1 MRIVVVNNFFPPRVG
16 GSSHLSESL
25 AHQYAE
31 AGHEVLV
38 ITAAYGG
45 APAEEIS
52 ERGYRVVRLPAWGM
66 PKLGLSIDFDIS
78 FALRPS
84 NVWRIRQLLG
94 DFSPDVVHQHGQ
106 FLDLSWLTGQWARRH
121 GVPVLLSVHTRLEN
135 PNRVYA
141 LFFALLDYGL
151 VRPVVNSYD
160 PYVVVMD
167 RKMDAYIRSRYATRE
182 SRLVDIPVGVELDRF
197 QHRGDGAKVRRDLE
211 LDDRPIILSVGHVIP
226 LRDRVSLVEALPG
239 VVRSFPEVR
248 LVVVGTVHYRVFL
261 DIAADLG
268 VAENVLCV
276 GAVPK
281 EEIVDYLAAAQV
293 EAHDLDGHGLGT
305 ASLESMA
312 AGVPVVAAVHVD
324 NFRGIELRNGEN
336 IVLVSEGRPAEL
348 AGALIRVLSDPEG
361 ASVIAKRQREL
372 VERRF
377 SIEAVTRQHLDA
389 FARITEAGEPER
401 APAAPRAPR

>member
-1 MRIVVVNNFFPPRVG
+1 MRIAVVNNFFPPRVG

-25 AHQYAE
+25 AHQYAL
-31 AGHEVLV
+31 AGHDVLV
-38 ITAAYGG
+38 VTAAYGG
-45 APAEEIS
+45 APAEEVS
-52 ERGYRVVRLPAWGM
+52 ERGYRIVRLPAWGM
-66 PKLGLSIDFDIS
+66 PQLGLSIDFDIS

-84 NVWRIRQLLG
+84 NLWRVRRLLD
-94 DFSPDVVHQHGQ
+94 DFAPDVVHQHGQ
-106 FLDLSWLTGQWARRH
+106 FLDLSWMAGRWARRR
-121 GVPVLLSVHTRLEN
+121 GVPVVLSVHTRLEN

-141 LFFALLDYGL
+141 LFFALLDYLL
-151 VRPVVNSYD
+151 VRSIVNSYD

-182 SRLVDIPVGVELDRF
+182 VRMVDIPVGVELDRF
-197 QHRGDGAKVRRDLE
+197 SIEGDGARVRREWDLG
-211 LDDRPIILSVGHVIP
+211 DRPVILSVGHVIP
-226 LRDRVSLVEALPG
+226 LRDRVALVEALPG
-239 VVRSFPEVR
+239 VVRSFPDVAV
-248 LVVVGTVHYRVFL
+248 VVVGDVHYRAFL
-261 DIAADLG
+261 DVALELG
-268 VAENVLCV
+268 VADNILCV
-276 GAVPK
+276 GPVPK

-348 AGALIRVLSDPEG
+348 AGALIRVLSDSEG
-361 ASVIAKRQREL
+361 AATIAKRQREL

-377 SIEAVTRQHLDA
+377 SIEAVTGQHLGA
-389 FARITEAGEPER
+389 FQRICEEQGQPRDRPAGG
-401 APAAPRAPR
+401 AAQ

>member
-1 MRIVVVNNFFPPRVG
+1 VRVVVVNNFFPPRVG

-25 AHQYAE
+25 ARQYAL
-31 AGHEVLV
+31 AGHDVLV

-45 APAEEIS
+45 APTEERS
-52 ERGYRVVRLPAWGM
+52 DRGYRVVRLPAWGM

-84 NVWRIRQLLG
+84 NVWRIRRLLG
-94 DFSPDVVHQHGQ
+94 EFRPDVIHQHGQ
-106 FLDLSWLTGQWARRH
+106 FLDLSWMTGRWARRH

-135 PNRVYA
+135 PNRIYA
-141 LFFALLDYGL
+141 LFFALLDYLL

-160 PYVVVMD
+160 PHVVVMD

-182 SRLVDIPVGVELDRF
+182 RRLVDIPVGVELDRF
-197 QHRGDGAKVRRDLE
+197 AVDGDGERVRRLWE
-211 LDDRPIILSVGHVIP
+211 LGDRPVILSVGHVIP

-239 VVRSFPEVR
+239 VVRAFPEVC
-248 LVVVGTVHYRVFL
+248 LLIVGEVHYREFL
-261 DIAADLG
+261 VVAEKLG
-268 VAENVLCV
+268 VLEHVVCT

-281 EEIVDYLAAAQV
+281 DEIVDYLAAAQV

-312 AGVPVVAAVHVD
+312 AGIPVVAAVHVD
-324 NFRGIELRNGEN
+324 NFRGIELRDGDN

-348 AGALIRVLSDPEG
+348 AGALIRVLSDPQG
-361 ASVIAKRQREL
+361 ARRIGERQREL
-372 VERRF
+372 VEKCF
-377 SIEAVTRQHLDA
+377 SIEAVAQQHVEAFERMRVGRCTRL
-389 FARITEAGEPER
+389 GS
-401 APAAPRAPR
+401 